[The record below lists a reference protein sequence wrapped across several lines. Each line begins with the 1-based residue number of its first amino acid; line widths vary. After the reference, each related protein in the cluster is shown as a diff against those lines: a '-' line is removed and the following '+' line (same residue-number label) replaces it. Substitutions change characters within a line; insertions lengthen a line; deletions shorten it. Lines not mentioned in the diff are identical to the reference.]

1 MEFNKEVENLIEDL
15 FGVRIFTIDFIKDD
29 DWLGADL
36 ESFPKNK
43 LGLGLGAFGCIN
55 HEKNSVNHAQ
65 DTFDLSTKV
74 GMAWG
79 VDDIDAD
86 ILIFERSVLGF
97 DGDASFPF

>member
-1 MEFNKEVENLIEDL
+1 MEFNKEVENLIEDF
-15 FGVRIFTIDFIKDD
+15 FGVRILTINFVEDD
-29 DWLGADL
+29 DRLGTDL
-36 ESFPKNK
+36 KSFPKNK

-55 HEKNSVNHAQ
+55 HEENSVNHAQ

-74 GMAWG
+74 GMAWS

-86 ILIFERSVLGF
+86 IFIFEGSVFGF